1 MTNKIDTI
9 VNKFVT
15 EVSNLIGNR
24 LKKVILYG
32 SYARGDYN
40 ANSDLDIMILTD
52 FTEEE
57 LVEYRMK
64 IRDIACDI
72 ELENDIVISPVVRNL
87 EKYNERIN
95 VIPFYTNVQK
105 EGVVIRGWRDY
116 SKWICQISIRKS
128 KTRLQIVTA
137 RELIELVENYLK
149 EKSTPNQ

>member
-1 MTNKIDTI
+1 MDKAKARKLVEQYAKVVIANMVVNKI
-9 VNKFVT
+9 
-15 EVSNLIGNR
+15 
-24 LKKVILYG
+24 ILYG

-105 EGVVIRGWRDY
+105 EGVVIRG
-116 SKWICQISIRKS
+116 
-128 KTRLQIVTA
+128 
-137 RELIELVENYLK
+137 
-149 EKSTPNQ
+149 